1 MGYTTDFTGALQ
13 LSRQL
18 TEKEKNYIN
27 LMSSTRRM
35 KRDVNKLMALY
46 HGEHGNPF
54 ATEKTPE
61 AIYGFEG
68 QYFAKD
74 DGDYGQKGDI
84 SVIDNNSPAGQLS
97 WGDPEW
103 KDKSFAERYAENER
117 RKAEGLGQPGLWC
130 QWVIDE
136 DNQLVWDGGEKFYN
150 YVEWLQYYITHFFE
164 PWGVKLNGS
173 FFWEGEESG
182 DLGKITV
189 TDNVMDVK
197 EGHIE
202 YR

>member
-1 MGYTTDFTGALQ
+1 MGYDTTFNGALQ

-18 TEKEKNYIN
+18 SHVEKNYIN

-35 KRDVNKLMALY
+35 KRDVTKLMDLY

-68 QYFAKD
+68 EYFAKD
-74 DGDYGQKGDI
+74 DGNYGQIRDE
-84 SVIDNNSPAGQLS
+84 SVIDNNTPAGQLG
-97 WGDPEW
+97 WDDPEW
-103 KDKSFAERYAENER
+103 KDKTFQERYAEDKR

-130 QWVIDE
+130 QWIINE
-136 DNQLVWDGGEKFYN
+136 DNELVWDGNEKFYN

-164 PWGVKLNGS
+164 PWGVKLNGQIT
-173 FFWEGEESG
+173 WNGEDYA
-182 DLGKITV
+182 DLGKIIV
-189 TDNVMDVK
+189 TDNVIEVK
-197 EGHIE
+197 EGYIE